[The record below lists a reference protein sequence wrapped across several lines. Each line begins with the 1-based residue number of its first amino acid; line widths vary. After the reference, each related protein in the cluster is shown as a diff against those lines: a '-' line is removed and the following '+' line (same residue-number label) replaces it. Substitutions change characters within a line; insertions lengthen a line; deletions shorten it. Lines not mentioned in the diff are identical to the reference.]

1 MFAWMSSRG
10 DDDRRGKRKMIEPQD
25 KQMPRCGRG
34 RTTRGSSNVAG
45 RDVARDRGEER
56 CDDSR

>member
-1 MFAWMSSRG
+1 MAFEG
-10 DDDRRGKRKMIEPQD
+10 DDDRRGKRKMTEPRD
-25 KQMPRCGRG
+25 KQMPRRGRG